1 MATNFPASLDTLTN
15 PSATDTLDSPPHD
28 EQHADA
34 NDAIEALQAKV
45 GVDGSAVTTS
55 LDYKVANLESR
66 PVETKTA
73 SYVLVAADVNKRIV
87 MNNAGATTITVNDA
101 VFAAG
106 DVVWL
111 HNIGAGTCTVTAGTA
126 TVNTAASLDLAQ
138 WEGGSLYF
146 TSASSAIFFRG
157 GGAGVANANFTDTE
171 TGTYSSG
178 GTNYKY
184 LTFTASG
191 TITFDTD
198 GLATLLVVGGGA
210 GGGGSVGGAGVPGGG
225 GGGGQVLEDDFYF
238 TAGTYTV
245 TVGAGGAAGQSGA
258 GFGQPSHG
266 KNGNAS
272 LVGNYMAAGGGGG
285 GPRTTNAARDRG
297 YDGASGGGGGLSG
310 VGGSAYSTLT
320 GNDGA
325 SSGGGGGGAGG
336 TPSGSTGGV
345 GESSSITNT
354 PVTYGAGGD
363 GNQDPCVAG
372 GANTGDGG
380 EGVQDENNQPSA
392 GGSGI
397 VVVRVET

>member
-1 MATNFPASLDTLTN
+1 MAEGFLDFTPGQVLTAAQVDDYLMRQAVMRFADSAARTTALSAVLVEGMMSYLKDTNAV
-15 PSATDTLDSPPHD
+15 
-28 EQHADA
+28 E
-34 NDAIEALQAKV
+34 V
-45 GVDGSAVTTS
+45 YDGSAWVG
-55 LDYKVANLESR
+55 VGG
-66 PVETKTA
+66 V
-73 SYVLVAADVNKRIV
+73 
-87 MNNAGATTITVNDA
+87 
-101 VFAAG
+101 
-106 DVVWL
+106 
-111 HNIGAGTCTVTAGTA
+111 GT
-126 TVNTAASLDLAQ
+126 
-138 WEGGSLYF
+138 
-146 TSASSAIFFRG
+146 
-157 GGAGVANANFTDTE
+157 ANFTDTE

-178 GTNYKY
+178 GKNYKY

-225 GGGGQVLEDDFYF
+225 GGGGQVLEADFYF
-238 TAGTYTV
+238 TAATYTV
-245 TVGAGGAAGQSGA
+245 TVGAGGPAGQSGS

-266 KNGNAS
+266 ENGNAS

-285 GPRTTNAARDRG
+285 GPRTANAGRDAG

-345 GESSSITNT
+345 GQSSSITNT